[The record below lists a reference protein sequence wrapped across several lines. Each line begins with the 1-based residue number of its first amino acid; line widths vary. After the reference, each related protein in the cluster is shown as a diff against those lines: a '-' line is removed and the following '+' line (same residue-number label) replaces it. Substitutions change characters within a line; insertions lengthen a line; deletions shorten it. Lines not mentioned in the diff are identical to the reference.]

1 MGIGQGAGGDEEE
14 KVEEEEKGDS
24 APVSIC
30 PLYEIAY
37 KWWRVHVIKDVHEV
51 ELKVDYLFLRMTSL
65 EWRAYL
71 VDLI

>member
-37 KWWRVHVIKDVHEV
+37 K
-51 ELKVDYLFLRMTSL
+51 
-65 EWRAYL
+65 
-71 VDLI
+71 